1 MIIISSFIV
10 SQIAMFVAMIFDFLS
25 LQHKRREY
33 TFLCLIFSSA
43 LISAHYFLL
52 DKTTAG
58 IIVFFSVLRF
68 ITCYF
73 TTNKKF
79 LIIFLILNTI
89 TLLATY
95 KEIYDLL
102 IYIGLFVFIIGNF
115 EEDNR
120 RMRKIMMAGTSI
132 LVLYNII
139 IFSPMGAIAEGS
151 FLLSNFIGY
160 YRYYL
165 RKDNMIN
172 IKNKTKTMK
181 KEASF
186 INPRSAIAVTL
197 IVGIGAVIGLSGY
210 MTVIKPNKVAAPAE
224 VKVEKNRADEQKVA
238 EMILKGY
245 MEVLA
250 AGDKDGLLPYV
261 SPEMEKKIGGWP
273 DDLGSLNMHLGKF
286 EILSAEKINEQ
297 EFRFTVREYQELDGS
312 GVIGYADNA
321 YTIKKTGNRYLVS
334 SIEEGEYAVLVE
346 TSGWKTFQSEEK
358 GYEYKYPENFFLQD
372 PDISI
377 AKMAGPSSLEGC
389 YTRKFSGFDVKK
401 VKIGDIFYCLT
412 ESTEGTAGSTYVD
425 SSYTNVDGDR
435 IITLHFIVRYP
446 DCGALGEKTELKF
459 IDCERLNLSGPKMT
473 EKTVETFKLIP

>member
-1 MIIISSFIV
+1 
-10 SQIAMFVAMIFDFLS
+10 
-25 LQHKRREY
+25 
-33 TFLCLIFSSA
+33 
-43 LISAHYFLL
+43 
-52 DKTTAG
+52 
-58 IIVFFSVLRF
+58 
-68 ITCYF
+68 
-73 TTNKKF
+73 
-79 LIIFLILNTI
+79 
-89 TLLATY
+89 
-95 KEIYDLL
+95 
-102 IYIGLFVFIIGNF
+102 
-115 EEDNR
+115 
-120 RMRKIMMAGTSI
+120 
-132 LVLYNII
+132 
-139 IFSPMGAIAEGS
+139 
-151 FLLSNFIGY
+151 
-160 YRYYL
+160 
-165 RKDNMIN
+165 
-172 IKNKTKTMK
+172 MK

-186 INPRSAIAVTL
+186 INPRSTITTAL

-224 VKVEKNRADEQKVA
+224 VKVEKSRADEQKVA

-273 DDLGSLNMHLGKF
+273 DDLGSLNTHLGKF

-297 EFRFTVREYQELDGS
+297 EFRFTVREYQERDGS

-321 YTIKKTGNRYLVS
+321 YTIKKAVNRYLVS

-346 TSGWKTFQSEEK
+346 TSDWKTFQSEEK
-358 GYEYKYPENFFLQD
+358 GYKYKYPENFFLQD

-377 AKMAGPSSLEGC
+377 AKMASPSSMEGC

-412 ESTEGTAGSTYVD
+412 ESTEGAAGSTYVD

-435 IITLHFIVRYP
+435 IITLHFIVRYS
-446 DCGALGEKTELKF
+446 DCGALGKKTELKF

-473 EKTVETFKLIP
+473 EKAVETFKLIP